1 MEMVMNDL
9 SRPVAPKPRVSDPTS
24 STFELR
30 SLALLRRY
38 QRAHRSHRPS
48 APPPAPDLRSEWI
61 DPIAYRQSAPL
72 QPGGR
77 CQDLEPHPG
86 RTIPHAQTRA
96 RILPGLPPT

>member
-1 MEMVMNDL
+1 MNDL

-38 QRAHRSHRPS
+38 QRVHRGHRPGS
-48 APPPAPDLRSEWI
+48 PTPTPDLRSEWI

-77 CQDLEPHPG
+77 CHD
-86 RTIPHAQTRA
+86 
-96 RILPGLPPT
+96 

>member
-38 QRAHRSHRPS
+38 QRAHIGHRPS
-48 APPPAPDLRSEWI
+48 APSPTPDLRSEWI

-72 QPGGR
+72 QTGGH
-77 CQDLEPHPG
+77 CHG
-86 RTIPHAQTRA
+86 
-96 RILPGLPPT
+96 